1 MAEEEMVAVSWA
13 EGAMAAVDTAMARA
27 AVATAAG
34 LVAVAMEASARAVGS
49 AATATEAAAR
59 AAGLVA
65 AATEAVATGS
75 FPNPSSGHS
84 QQRRRPNYPPMRN
97 ESVACLRRRR
107 SLRPTDGV
115 RARRGRVWGWGGA
128 SEMSC
133 TGRTQVKA
141 DGQGMACRSWL

>member
-1 MAEEEMVAVSWA
+1 MVVV
-13 EGAMAAVDTAMARA
+13 AMAAGS
-27 AVATAAG
+27 AVATA
-34 LVAVAMEASARAVGS
+34 EE
-49 AATATEAAAR
+49 ATETAAR

-75 FPNPSSGHS
+75 FPNPSSNHS
-84 QQRRRPNYPPMRN
+84 QQRQRPNYPPMRN